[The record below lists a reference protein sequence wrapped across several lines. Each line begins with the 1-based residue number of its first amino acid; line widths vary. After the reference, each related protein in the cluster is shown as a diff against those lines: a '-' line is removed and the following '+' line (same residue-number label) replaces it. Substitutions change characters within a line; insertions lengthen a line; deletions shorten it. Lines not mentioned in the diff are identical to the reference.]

1 MSLRETWSECGEKRK
16 KTEVEEDHFCHEV
29 GCPKR
34 PPDNCFDARV
44 AAVTWAKQ
52 KYVVFLRGKTRE
64 QEAEKP
70 ATVLTLAEHA
80 YMLVPHKSEAGLIP
94 KHHGRENGWRAWLSV
109 GLVLHLSGR
118 KTAMGL

>member
-1 MSLRETWSECGEKRK
+1 MSLRETWLECGEKRK
-16 KTEVEEDHFCHEV
+16 KIEVEEDNFCHEV
-29 GCPKR
+29 GCLKW

-52 KYVVFLRGKTRE
+52 KNVVFLRGETRE
-64 QEAEKP
+64 QEAEKL

-80 YMLVPHKSEAGLIP
+80 CMLVHHKFEADLVP

-109 GLVLHLSGR
+109 GPV
-118 KTAMGL
+118 